1 MVFLTVALSLMTAG
15 LIARAILVVG
25 ARADDRR
32 EDAG

>member
-1 MVFLTVALSLMTAG
+1 MVFLTIALSLMTASFV
-15 LIARAILVVG
+15 AMAILVVG